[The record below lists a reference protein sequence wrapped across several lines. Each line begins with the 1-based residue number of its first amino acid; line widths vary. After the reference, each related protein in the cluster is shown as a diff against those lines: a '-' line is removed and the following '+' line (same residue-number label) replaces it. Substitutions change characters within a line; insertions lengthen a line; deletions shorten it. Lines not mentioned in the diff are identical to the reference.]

1 MKITRYLLT
10 IIIFFNYSERMD
22 ADLKALEEK
31 LSGLI
36 SLCSDLRSENA
47 QLRLDLNSTQNDAA
61 LLKANM
67 AQASERIEALMERLP

>member
-1 MKITRYLLT
+1 MTT
-10 IIIFFNYSERMD
+10 INFFNYSGHMD
-22 ADLKALEEK
+22 ADLKALEQK

-47 QLRLDLNSTQNDAA
+47 QLRHDLNATQNDAA

-67 AQASERIEALMERLP
+67 AQASERIEALIEHLP

>member
-1 MKITRYLLT
+1 
-10 IIIFFNYSERMD
+10 MD

-36 SLCSDLRSENA
+36 SLCSNLRNENA
-47 QLRLDLNSTQNDAA
+47 QLRFDLNTTQNDAA

-67 AQASERIEALMERLP
+67 AQASERIAALMERLP

>member
-1 MKITRYLLT
+1 
-10 IIIFFNYSERMD
+10 MD
-22 ADLKALEEK
+22 ADLKVLEEK

-47 QLRLDLNSTQNDAA
+47 QLRLDLNTTQSDAA

>member
-1 MKITRYLLT
+1 LT
-10 IIIFFNYSERMD
+10 TIKFFNYSGRMD

-36 SLCSDLRSENA
+36 SLCSNLHSENA
-47 QLRLDLNSTQNDAA
+47 QLRLDLNATQNDAV

-67 AQASERIEALMERLP
+67 VQASERIEALMERLP